1 MKEETR
7 ERSKAENDGIYN
19 ISILYVMYHLN
30 QNINLPKYL
39 SITVDQ

>member
-30 QNINLPKYL
+30 QNIKNPLSLPK
-39 SITVDQ
+39 IAD